1 MSKKSKQTGAETGDD
16 VSSLFAKLGSSG
28 ATAYQDFSAD
38 RLSAAEPAAAPPAA
52 PAAPV
57 PAAPAPAPVLSVVRA
72 AIESK
77 PAAPVPAAP
86 LPVAPAAAAAAA
98 PAAGTAAAT
107 GTPLQQLFQRLLEV
121 GREAAVPAPG
131 GPLKRFL
138 NR

>member
-38 RLSAAEPAAAPPAA
+38 RLSAAEPPAA
-52 PAAPV
+52 SPP

-72 AIESK
+72 AVETRPATPSPAAPMAPAA
-77 PAAPVPAAP
+77 PAAPVSAAFT
-86 LPVAPAAAAAAA
+86 
-98 PAAGTAAAT
+98 GTAT

>member
-38 RLSAAEPAAAPPAA
+38 RLSAAEPAAAAPP
-52 PAAPV
+52 
-57 PAAPAPAPVLSVVRA
+57 PAAPAPAPVRSVVRA
-72 AIESK
+72 AVE
-77 PAAPVPAAP
+77 PRPAAP
-86 LPVAPAAAAAAA
+86 LPVAPAAPAA
-98 PAAGTAAAT
+98 PVSAAVIGTAT

>member
-38 RLSAAEPAAAPPAA
+38 RLSAMEPVAVPPPPPA
-52 PAAPV
+52 PAV
-57 PAAPAPAPVLSVVRA
+57 PAPVLSVVRA
-72 AIESK
+72 AVE
-77 PAAPVPAAP
+77 PRPTAP
-86 LPVAPAAAAAAA
+86 LPVAPPPPAPAA
-98 PAAGTAAAT
+98 PAAPAPAAAVAGT
-107 GTPLQQLFQRLLEV
+107 GSGTPLQQLFQRLLEA

-138 NR
+138 TR

>member
-57 PAAPAPAPVLSVVRA
+57 PAAPAPVLSVVRA
-72 AIESK
+72 AIEPR
-77 PAAPVPAAP
+77 PAAPVPAAS
-86 LPVAPAAAAAAA
+86 LPMTPAAAAAVA

-121 GREAAVPAPG
+121 GREATVPAPG

>member
-1 MSKKSKQTGAETGDD
+1 MGGVMSKKSKQTGAESSDD

-28 ATAYQDFSAD
+28 ATAYQDFSTD
-38 RLSAAEPAAAPPAA
+38 RLSVAEPAAAAPP
-52 PAAPV
+52 PP
-57 PAAPAPAPVLSVVRA
+57 PAPAPVLSVVRA
-72 AIESK
+72 AVETR
-77 PAAPVPAAP
+77 PAAPSPAAP
-86 LPVAPAAAAAAA
+86 LPMALATPAAPVSAAVT
-98 PAAGTAAAT
+98 GTAT

>member
-38 RLSAAEPAAAPPAA
+38 RLSAAEPAAAPP
-52 PAAPV
+52 

-72 AIESK
+72 AVE
-77 PAAPVPAAP
+77 PRPAAP
-86 LPVAPAAAAAAA
+86 LPVAPAAPAA
-98 PAAGTAAAT
+98 PVSAAVIGTAT

>member
-38 RLSAAEPAAAPPAA
+38 RLSAVEPAAVAPPA
-52 PAAPV
+52 PAV
-57 PAAPAPAPVLSVVRA
+57 PAPVLSVVRA
-72 AIESK
+72 AVE
-77 PAAPVPAAP
+77 PRPGAP
-86 LPVAPAAAAAAA
+86 LPVAPLPLAPVAPPAPA
-98 PAAGTAAAT
+98 PAAVVAGTGS

>member
-38 RLSAAEPAAAPPAA
+38 RLSAAEPAAATPPPA
-52 PAAPV
+52 
-57 PAAPAPAPVLSVVRA
+57 PAAPAPMLSVVRA
-72 AIESK
+72 AIEAR
-77 PAAPVPAAP
+77 PAALSPAAP
-86 LPVAPAAAAAAA
+86 LPLTPAAPAPAAAA
-98 PAAGTAAAT
+98 GAAT
-107 GTPLQQLFQRLLEV
+107 GTPLQQLFQRLLEA

>member
-38 RLSAAEPAAAPPAA
+38 RLSAVEPVAVPA
-52 PAAPV
+52 PA
-57 PAAPAPAPVLSVVRA
+57 PAVPAPVLSVVRA
-72 AIESK
+72 AVEPR
-77 PAAPVPAAP
+77 PAAPSPVAPPPAPAAP
-86 LPVAPAAAAAAA
+86 AAPAPAAAV
-98 PAAGTAAAT
+98 AGTGS
-107 GTPLQQLFQRLLEV
+107 GTPLQQLFQRLLEA

-138 NR
+138 TR

>member
-38 RLSAAEPAAAPPAA
+38 RLSAAEPAAAAPP
-52 PAAPV
+52 

-72 AIESK
+72 AVEPR
-77 PAAPVPAAP
+77 PAAPSPAAP
-86 LPVAPAAAAAAA
+86 LPAA
-98 PAAGTAAAT
+98 PVSAAVIGTAT

>member
-38 RLSAAEPAAAPPAA
+38 RLSAAEPAAATPPPA
-52 PAAPV
+52 PA
-57 PAAPAPAPVLSVVRA
+57 APAPVLSVVRA
-72 AIESK
+72 AIEAR
-77 PAAPVPAAP
+77 PAALSPAAP
-86 LPVAPAAAAAAA
+86 LPLTPAAPAPAAAA
-98 PAAGTAAAT
+98 GAAT
-107 GTPLQQLFQRLLEV
+107 GTPLQQLFQRLLEA

>member
-1 MSKKSKQTGAETGDD
+1 MSKKSKQTGVETGDD

-38 RLSAAEPAAAPPAA
+38 RLSAAEPAAAAPP
-52 PAAPV
+52 

-72 AIESK
+72 AVE
-77 PAAPVPAAP
+77 PRPAAP
-86 LPVAPAAAAAAA
+86 LPVAPAAPAA
-98 PAAGTAAAT
+98 PVSAAVIGTAT

>member
-28 ATAYQDFSAD
+28 ATAYQDFSAE
-38 RLSAAEPAAAPPAA
+38 RLNAAEPAAAPPA
-52 PAAPV
+52 PA
-57 PAAPAPAPVLSVVRA
+57 APAPVLSVVRA
-72 AIESK
+72 AIEPK
-77 PAAPVPAAP
+77 PAALSPAALLPMAPAAP
-86 LPVAPAAAAAAA
+86 AVAVPAVTAAS
-98 PAAGTAAAT
+98 AAT

>member
-52 PAAPV
+52 PAAP
-57 PAAPAPAPVLSVVRA
+57 APVLSVVRA
-72 AIESK
+72 AIEPR

-86 LPVAPAAAAAAA
+86 LPMAPAAAAAAA

-121 GREAAVPAPG
+121 GREATVPAPG

>member
-38 RLSAAEPAAAPPAA
+38 RLSAAEPAAAPAA

-57 PAAPAPAPVLSVVRA
+57 PVLSVVRA
-72 AIESK
+72 AVEAT
-77 PAAPVPAAP
+77 PAALPPAAP
-86 LPVAPAAAAAAA
+86 LPVAPAAPAA
-98 PAAGTAAAT
+98 PAPVAAGMAAAS
-107 GTPLQQLFQRLLEV
+107 GTPLQQLFQRLLEA
-121 GREAAVPAPG
+121 GREAAVPPPG

>member
-38 RLSAAEPAAAPPAA
+38 RLSAAEPAAAAPP
-52 PAAPV
+52 

-72 AIESK
+72 AVEPR
-77 PAAPVPAAP
+77 PAAPSPAAP
-86 LPVAPAAAAAAA
+86 LPVAPAAPAA
-98 PAAGTAAAT
+98 PVSAAVIGTAT

>member
-16 VSSLFAKLGSSG
+16 VSSLFAKLGSNG

-38 RLSAAEPAAAPPAA
+38 RLSAAEPAAAAPP
-52 PAAPV
+52 

-72 AIESK
+72 AVE
-77 PAAPVPAAP
+77 PRPAAP
-86 LPVAPAAAAAAA
+86 LPVAPAAAAAPVSAA
-98 PAAGTAAAT
+98 VIGTAT

>member
-38 RLSAAEPAAAPPAA
+38 RLSAAEPPAA
-52 PAAPV
+52 SPP

-72 AIESK
+72 AVETR
-77 PAAPVPAAP
+77 PAAPSPAAP
-86 LPVAPAAAAAAA
+86 LPMAPAA
-98 PAAGTAAAT
+98 PAAPVSAAFTGTAT

>member
-38 RLSAAEPAAAPPAA
+38 RLSAAEPAAAAPP
-52 PAAPV
+52 

-72 AIESK
+72 AVEPR
-77 PAAPVPAAP
+77 PAAPSPATP
-86 LPVAPAAAAAAA
+86 LPVAPAAPAA
-98 PAAGTAAAT
+98 PLSAAVIGTAT

>member
-38 RLSAAEPAAAPPAA
+38 RLSAAEPAAAAPP
-52 PAAPV
+52 

-72 AIESK
+72 AVE
-77 PAAPVPAAP
+77 PRPAAP
-86 LPVAPAAAAAAA
+86 LPVTPAA
-98 PAAGTAAAT
+98 PAAPVSAAVIGTAT

>member
-57 PAAPAPAPVLSVVRA
+57 PAAPAPVLSVVRA
-72 AIESK
+72 AIEPR
-77 PAAPVPAAP
+77 PAAPVPAVT
-86 LPVAPAAAAAAA
+86 LPMTP
-98 PAAGTAAAT
+98 AAT

-121 GREAAVPAPG
+121 GREATVPAPG

>member
-38 RLSAAEPAAAPPAA
+38 RLSAAEPAAAAPP
-52 PAAPV
+52 

-72 AIESK
+72 AVE
-77 PAAPVPAAP
+77 PRPAAP
-86 LPVAPAAAAAAA
+86 LPVAPAAPAAPVSAAA
-98 PAAGTAAAT
+98 PAAPVSAAVIGTAT

>member
-28 ATAYQDFSAD
+28 ANAYQDFSAD
-38 RLSAAEPAAAPPAA
+38 RLSAAEPAAAAPP
-52 PAAPV
+52 

-72 AIESK
+72 AVEPR
-77 PAAPVPAAP
+77 PAAPSPAAP
-86 LPVAPAAAAAAA
+86 LPVAPAAPAA
-98 PAAGTAAAT
+98 PVSAAVIGTAT

>member
-38 RLSAAEPAAAPPAA
+38 RLSAAEPAAAAPP
-52 PAAPV
+52 PP
-57 PAAPAPAPVLSVVRA
+57 APAPAPVLSVVRA
-72 AIESK
+72 AVE
-77 PAAPVPAAP
+77 PRPAAP
-86 LPVAPAAAAAAA
+86 LPVAPAAPAA
-98 PAAGTAAAT
+98 PVSAAVIGTAT

>member
-38 RLSAAEPAAAPPAA
+38 RLSAAEPAAAAPP
-52 PAAPV
+52 
-57 PAAPAPAPVLSVVRA
+57 PVLSVVRA
-72 AIESK
+72 AVE
-77 PAAPVPAAP
+77 PRPAAP
-86 LPVAPAAAAAAA
+86 LPVAPAAPAA
-98 PAAGTAAAT
+98 PVSAAVIGTAT

>member
-38 RLSAAEPAAAPPAA
+38 RLSAAEPAAAAPP
-52 PAAPV
+52 

-72 AIESK
+72 AVE
-77 PAAPVPAAP
+77 PRPAAP
-86 LPVAPAAAAAAA
+86 LPVAPAAPAA
-98 PAAGTAAAT
+98 PVSAAVIGTAT

>member
-16 VSSLFAKLGSSG
+16 VSSLFAKLGSNG

-38 RLSAAEPAAAPPAA
+38 RLSAAEPAAAAPP
-52 PAAPV
+52 

-72 AIESK
+72 AVE
-77 PAAPVPAAP
+77 PRPAAP
-86 LPVAPAAAAAAA
+86 LPVAPAAPAA
-98 PAAGTAAAT
+98 PVSAAVIGTAT
-107 GTPLQQLFQRLLEV
+107 GTPLQQMFQRLLEV